1 MVLPI
6 LSIVSYP
13 IAGHLAGRLP
23 SLDSMAG
30 MRRRNRLTIMVRMS
44 RAALLTDATWKNGM
58 RSLIMI
64 RILTMMERHS
74 RMSWPHRLN
83 RETTQT
89 SMTSMDGLT
98 WSDSPARATT
108 PPPRLTRLTRNTRL
122 PRAGRLT
129 GLHWLAWLT
138 RLIDMT
144 RTTGEAIPEV
154 LYTLT
159 VTSC

>member
-30 MRRRNRLTIMVRMS
+30 MRSRNRLTIMVRNSMV
-44 RAALLTDATWKNGM
+44 ALLTDATWKNGL
-58 RSLIMI
+58 RSLII
-64 RILTMMERHS
+64 LRILTMMAGLARV
-74 RMSWPHRLN
+74 SWPHRLN
-83 RETTQT
+83 RETTKT

-98 WSDSPARATT
+98 WSDRPTRATT
-108 PPPRLTRLTRNTRL
+108 LPPRLTRLTRHTRL

-129 GLHWLAWLT
+129 GLHWMA
-138 RLIDMT
+138 
-144 RTTGEAIPEV
+144 
-154 LYTLT
+154 
-159 VTSC
+159 